1 MILRARSLLFGGAL
15 CALTALL
22 YKVDPSAH
30 TLWLCPVN
38 ILTGLQCAGCGMT
51 RAAHELL
58 HGNVEQA
65 FHFNVLSV
73 IVLPLV
79 VVASSRYVYAWWQG
93 KSPAP
98 VQLPR
103 GVEMTALVVVL
114 MYMVMRNAL

>member
-1 MILRARSLLFGGAL
+1 MTLRVQSLIFGGAL

-22 YKVDPSAH
+22 YAVDPSVH
-30 TLWLCPVN
+30 SLWLCPLN
-38 ILTGLQCAGCGMT
+38 TFTGFQCAGCGMT

-93 KSPAP
+93 TSPAP

-114 MYMVMRNAL
+114 VYMVMRNAL